1 MKRAFSMLTLMTVLL
16 TLAACGQPSNTK
28 NYGDP
33 VDFDGPPHEVSVM
46 FVNVGRAD
54 CAVIGVDGHFWLI
67 DTGTDESFPNVF
79 AALEL
84 MGCTA
89 IDGVMITHGH
99 SDHIGGL
106 YALAQKYNIPKVV
119 SPELLLGGAD
129 VDSVVLE
136 LGISSVKVRTGE
148 TIDIVAGVSFE
159 VLAPTERNSED
170 DNDNSLV
177 VRLAVNGRR
186 FLFTGDMQFAEDER
200 LMASGADV
208 SCDVLKVPNHGNPDA
223 TGEAFAKAAAPAI
236 AVISTDTAEDRNSA
250 NSTVRAKLRGAEII
264 LTQEY
269 DIGVL
274 LTVSDRGVIS
284 VSNPERPKPVTGVTL
299 SEVSKDTQSF
309 RVNNTTGGSIDLS
322 GFMVWSTKGKEVFV
336 FPNGTTVPAGGSL
349 LVACKKSGLAS
360 SADLVW
366 NEKKAWSSDKADL
379 AVLCDRFGNEIMR
392 TESR

>member
-1 MKRAFSMLTLMTVLL
+1 MKRAFSALTLIAVLL
-16 TLAACGQPSNTK
+16 ACAACVRPSNTK

-46 FVNVGRAD
+46 LVNVGKAD
-54 CAVIGVDGHFWLI
+54 CAVVSVDGHFWLI

-84 MGCTA
+84 MGCSA
-89 IDGVMITHGH
+89 IDGVIVTHGH

-106 YALAQKYNIPKVV
+106 YALSQKYAVPKVV

-129 VDSVVLE
+129 VDTAALE
-136 LGISSVKVRTGE
+136 LGISSVKVRAGE
-148 TIDIVAGVSFE
+148 RIDIVDGVGFD
-159 VLAPTERNSED
+159 VLAPTERNAED
-170 DNDNSLV
+170 ENDNSLV
-177 VRLAVNGRR
+177 VRFAVNGRR
-186 FLFTGDMQFAEDER
+186 FLFTGDMQFAEDES

-264 LTQEY
+264 LTQDH

-274 LTVSDRGVIS
+274 VTVSDRGVIS
-284 VSNPERPKPVTGVTL
+284 VSSPERPKTTAGVTL
-299 SEVSKDTQSF
+299 SEVSKETQSF
-309 RVNNTTGGSIDLS
+309 RVNNTTGGNIDLS
-322 GFMVWSTKGKEVFV
+322 GFTVWSTKGKEVFV
-336 FPNGTTVPAGGSL
+336 FPNGTFIPAGGSL
-349 LVACKKSGLAS
+349 LVTCKKSGLAVN
-360 SADLVW
+360 ADLVW
-366 NEKKAWSSDKADL
+366 NEKKAWSADKADL
-379 AVLCDRFGNEIMR
+379 AVLCDRYGNEIMR